1 MTADCVV
8 RMEEVW
14 TCFNDRVIHRDIS
27 LCVRNGEILGLVGG
41 SGSGKTTLLRE
52 MIGLHTPARGKVYVF
67 DQCLSEIGA
76 GELQDLR
83 ERYGVLFQGG
93 ALFSALNV
101 YDNVALPLRE
111 LRLLDEDLIR
121 RLVCMKLN
129 MVGLTRDAAIL
140 KPAELSGGMITRV
153 GLARVLALEPELLFL
168 DEPTSGLDPIASE
181 EFVNLVKSLHQE
193 LGFSVVMITHDLDTL
208 VDLCDRIAVLADQRL
223 VALGS
228 LEAVRDCDHPFVQ
241 QFFHNQRANRIFEYA
256 HLA

>member
-8 RMEEVW
+8 RLEQVW
-14 TCFNDRVIHRDIS
+14 TCFNDRVIHRDID
-27 LCVRNGEILGLVGG
+27 LCVRKGEILGLVGG

-67 DQCLSEIGA
+67 DKCLSEISA

-111 LRLLDEDLIR
+111 LRLLDEDLIHQ
-121 RLVCMKLN
+121 LVCMKLS
-129 MVGLTRDAAIL
+129 MVGLNRDAAML

-181 EFVNLVKSLHQE
+181 EFVELVKSLHQE
-193 LGFSVVMITHDLDTL
+193 LNFSMVMITHDLDTL
-208 VDLCDRIAVLADQRL
+208 VELCDRIAVLADQRL

-228 LEAVRDCDHPFVQ
+228 LEVVRNCDHPFVQ
-241 QFFHNQRANRIFEYA
+241 QFFHNQRANRVFEYA